1 MALAHHIHHGCGG
14 QSFHRPALPFAIL
27 DKMGQ
32 QEANDLMRRQEL
44 AITHHAANAISIA
57 IGDQAEIRPLALE
70 FALTVNVI
78 PFNGFGVKPAKIGI
92 MVRVKCADG
101 ALCALKYLIETTGT
115 HTEQRFMGKMKF
127 GFLDQIK
134 ID

>member
-1 MALAHHIHHGCGG
+1 VALAHHIHHGCGG
-14 QSFHRPALPFAIL
+14 QRFHRPALPFAIL
-27 DKMGQ
+27 DKMAQ

-115 HTEQRFMGKMKF
+115 HTEQRFMSKMKF